1 MLQIRNITK
10 TFHPGTPDERQALR
24 GISLEVNTGDF
35 ITIIGANGAGK
46 STLFNAISGTFPIDG
61 GHILLDGRD
70 ITWMPAHQ
78 RSRVIGQL
86 FQDPMR
92 GSAPHMSIG
101 ENLALA
107 SGKGGWL
114 SAVRKRDREEFRA
127 LALASTELRLPLNNV
142 LSLTEQ
148 LLAEAEGETKDKAS
162 RMNRSLYQMLRILGN
177 MSDAGQLSAGY
188 RPSLHNIPVV
198 IGEIFGKAQALIPHA
213 GITLTYK
220 GLDELV
226 LGLADAD
233 QLERAIF
240 NILSNAMKF
249 TPAGGTLSA
258 ELVRSGKLL
267 RLTIQDSGSG
277 IARKVMDTLFCRYL
291 REPGIED
298 SRHGLGLGMPLI
310 RAVAAN
316 HGGTVLIDRF
326 AENGTRITMTI
337 TIRQTEG
344 DTLRSPWKRPDYA
357 GERNHA
363 LVELSDCL
371 PAGLYGG
378 TE

>member
-1 MLQIRNITK
+1 MEEKKDIAGWLHLVPYPAFYVTNDRIELVNPAAESMMVR
-10 TFHPGTPDERQALR
+10 PGTEIRELIQTGMEEYRAL
-24 GISLEVNTGDF
+24 GDACLCLTL
-35 ITIIGANGAGK
+35 TIAGVPCNA
-46 STLFNAISGTFPIDG
+46 SVTRMGEGYLFRPEQPG
-61 GHILLDGRD
+61 
-70 ITWMPAHQ
+70 
-78 RSRVIGQL
+78 
-86 FQDPMR
+86 
-92 GSAPHMSIG
+92 
-101 ENLALA
+101 
-107 SGKGGWL
+107 
-114 SAVRKRDREEFRA
+114 DREEFRA

-148 LLAEAEGETKDKAS
+148 LLAEAEGDTKDKAS

-177 MSDAGQLSAGY
+177 MSDAGQISAGY